1 MSRRPEESP
10 ASGSST
16 SSRQVK
22 RKETPSW
29 QSYSLRDSIACRFVQ
44 FHSASCLWKY
54 SQQVQCKK
62 YTVLLFCQTYE
73 LAKEKFMMC
82 QITQRYKNSTNK
94 VPLLLDS
101 LCKDKVSVNEWN
113 CLSKFRKEIFWEG
126 IVRPGGGCQ
135 KILIMLRKYVL
146 VYKKIMI
153 ETDLVLSEC
162 RKGMF
167 KSVHLSLLY
176 KKIH

>member
-1 MSRRPEESP
+1 MNRRPEESP

-22 RKETPSW
+22 RKETPWW

-73 LAKEKFMMC
+73 FAKKKYVVLSDNPEIQK
-82 QITQRYKNSTNK
+82 IALIRYH
-94 VPLLLDS
+94 LLDS
-101 LCKDKVSVNEWN
+101 LCKAKVSVNEWN

-126 IVRPGGGCQ
+126 VVEPGGGCQ